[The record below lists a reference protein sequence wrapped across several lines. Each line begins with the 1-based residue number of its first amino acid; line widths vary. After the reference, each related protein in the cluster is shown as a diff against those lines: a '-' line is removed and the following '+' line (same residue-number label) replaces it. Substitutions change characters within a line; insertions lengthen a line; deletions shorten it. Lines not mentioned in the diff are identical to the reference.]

1 MGIFNEHSSNH
12 FQFAKGVQGA
22 PGVGFNLTADGNYD
36 MVGKKLTNVGAPT
49 SDTDSATKKYVDT
62 NSGGGKTSLLT
73 VDSNIDMKS
82 QFSIKNLKT
91 PSNNDDAA
99 NKKYVDDSKVDGS
112 VFLKLDG
119 TRQMTG
125 NLDMNNKRIFNLPNP
140 TGSKQPIPLAY
151 GDIAY
156 LHVNGSNT
164 MTNHLNMNNKKI
176 INLVAPTN
184 NTDAVPKKYVDDSL
198 SNQDFSSFFKKDGSR
213 TMTSD
218 LNIGGHKIINLED
231 PSSDSDAA
239 SKKYVDRHLHQTQV
253 QPSHYK
259 DEFAF
264 LMTSPTQWTDEI
276 DNRTSF
282 IPKKITDLS
291 TKKGNFHEYNTR
303 VLYTTILKNFQ
314 GGYKYKIGLNFFRLV
329 GGADYTLC
337 LEILNI
343 DYQLWHKTQISVD
356 NNTSQGLQLGNVS
369 VKKLQHSFIDSKS
382 QTQFMYYHKVII
394 NFKKLTTGNRFFI
407 HILVSIPNNG
417 NDLAVY
423 PLQYSGVYMIAYGI
437 MSKVSNIDPD
447 KVYDYHTGFDVKPTQ
462 VVYNVDINANNKKI
476 LNIALDRNLN
486 SSAATVGMV
495 KELIPFTTNYVYRR
509 YFEEFYDFTDANIYR
524 LNNISSGIVINS
536 LIPNITIPNKHISDI
551 IKDGLNMKKY
561 SISFNPSAN
570 FTNYTLCL
578 VLSNWGKRKF
588 TLVKKDGNNQDLASL
603 NCNFVLSKGSR
614 YLTLLSNNKRDFFN
628 IPRIFTP
635 PSSSSSIPKY
645 NNKTVLWLT
654 ENANTIVTKAKISEF
669 ITTLT
674 LTTSNYAER
683 QHFEFRIYDD
693 DVILSKFMFSPNFY
707 DFDSEAFHRVML
719 QEKLNGA
726 NIL

>member
-22 PGVGFNLTADGNYD
+22 PGVGFNLTADGNYN

-82 QFSIKNLKT
+82 QFSITKLKT

-119 TRQMTG
+119 TRSMTG

-151 GDIAY
+151 GDLAY
-156 LHVNGSNT
+156 LHVDGSNM

-176 INLVAPTN
+176 THLQTPTN

-198 SNQDFSSFFKKDGSR
+198 SNQDFSSFLKKDGSIS
-213 TMTSD
+213 MNSD

-231 PSSDSDAA
+231 PTSDSDAA
-239 SKKYVDRHLHQTQV
+239 SKKYVDGHLHQTQV

-264 LMTSPTQWTDEI
+264 LMSSPSQWTDEI

-282 IPKKITDLS
+282 IPKKITFLP
-291 TKKGNFHEYNTR
+291 TLKGNFHEYNTR

-382 QTQFMYYHKVII
+382 QTQFMYYHRVII

-407 HILVSIPNNG
+407 HILVNIPNNG

-423 PLQYSGVYMIAYGI
+423 PLQFSGVYMIAYGI

-447 KVYDYHTGFDVKPTQ
+447 KVYDYHKSFEILGSQVK
-462 VVYNVDINANNKKI
+462 YNVDINANNKSI
-476 LNIALDRNLN
+476 LNLALNRNLN

-495 KELIPFTTNYVYRR
+495 KELIPFRKNHVYNR
-509 YFEEFYDFTDANIYR
+509 FFDQIYDFTDANNYE
-524 LNNISSGIVINS
+524 LKSGASGIVINGLNDFHS
-536 LIPNITIPNKHISDI
+536 LKGITIPDKDLSN
-551 IKDGLNMKKY
+551 IKKEGLNINNY
-561 SISFNPSAN
+561 TISLNPSAN
-570 FTNYTLCL
+570 FKNYTLCL
-578 VLSNWGKRKF
+578 VFYHWDNRDF
-588 TLVKKDGNNQDLASL
+588 ALVKKNKQNNQHLMNLTYSKAAS
-603 NCNFVLSKGSR
+603 
-614 YLTLLSNNKRDFFN
+614 YLTLLTSSKRQFFSLPN
-628 IPRIFTP
+628 GFGGKKI
-635 PSSSSSIPKY
+635 
-645 NNKTVLWLT
+645 VLWL
-654 ENANTIVTKAKISEF
+654 AHSVDTIVTKVNLCNYSS
-669 ITTLT
+669 TLT
-674 LTTSNYAER
+674 IDSANYVPNQDFDFTTEDGVLNK
-683 QHFEFRIYDD
+683 I
-693 DVILSKFMFSPNFY
+693 MFSPNFY
-707 DFDSEAFHRVML
+707 DFDSEAFKRIMI
-719 QEKLNGA
+719 QEKINGSY
-726 NIL
+726 IL

>member
-82 QFSIKNLKT
+82 QYSITKLKT

-119 TRQMTG
+119 TRSMTG
-125 NLDMNNKRIFNLPNP
+125 NLDMNNKRIFNIPNP

-151 GDIAY
+151 GDLAY
-156 LHVNGSNT
+156 LHVDGSNT

-176 INLVAPTN
+176 INLVTPTN
-184 NTDAVPKKYVDDSL
+184 NSDAVPKKYVDDSL
-198 SNQDFSSFFKKDGSR
+198 SNQDFSSFFKKDGSV

-239 SKKYVDRHLHQTQV
+239 SKKYVDGHLHQTQV

-264 LMTSPTQWTDEI
+264 LMSSPTQWTDEI

-382 QTQFMYYHKVII
+382 QTQFMYYHRVII

-462 VVYNVDINANNKKI
+462 VVYNVDINANNKSI
-476 LNIALDRNLN
+476 LNLALNRNLN

-495 KELIPFTTNYVYRR
+495 KELIPFRKNHVYNR
-509 YFEEFYDFTDANIYR
+509 FFDQIYDFTDG
-524 LNNISSGIVINS
+524 NNYELKSGASGIVISGQNDFHS
-536 LIPNITIPNKHISDI
+536 LNGITIPDKDLSN
-551 IKDGLNMKKY
+551 IKKEGLNINNY
-561 SISFNPSAN
+561 TISLNPSAN
-570 FTNYTLCL
+570 FKNYTLCL
-578 VLSNWGKRKF
+578 VFYHRNDIDF
-588 TLVKKDGNNQDLASL
+588 ALVKKNSQDNQHLTNL
-603 NCNFVLSKGSR
+603 TYSKAAG
-614 YLTLLSNNKRDFFN
+614 YLTLLISSKRQFFSLPNDFNKKK
-628 IPRIFTP
+628 I
-635 PSSSSSIPKY
+635 
-645 NNKTVLWLT
+645 VLWLT
-654 ENANTIVTKAKISEF
+654 HSVDTIVTKVNLSNYSSTLSIDSANYVPNQDFDF
-669 ITTLT
+669 ITEDGIM
-674 LTTSNYAER
+674 NK
-683 QHFEFRIYDD
+683 I
-693 DVILSKFMFSPNFY
+693 MFSPNFY
-707 DFDSEAFHRVML
+707 DFDSEAFKRIMI
-719 QEKLNGA
+719 QEKLNGSY
-726 NIL
+726 IL

>member
-12 FQFAKGVQGA
+12 YQFAKGVQGA

-36 MVGKKLTNVGAPT
+36 MVGKKLTNVGTPT

-99 NKKYVDDSKVDGS
+99 TKKYVDDSKVDGS

-125 NLDMNNKRIFNLPNP
+125 NLDMNNKRIINLPNP

-151 GDIAY
+151 GDLAY
-156 LHVNGSNT
+156 LHVNGSNM

-176 INLVAPTN
+176 INLVSPTN
-184 NTDAVPKKYVDDSL
+184 NSDAVPKKYVDDSL
-198 SNQDFSSFFKKDGSR
+198 SNQDFSSFFKKDGSV

-231 PSSDSDAA
+231 PTSDSDATT
-239 SKKYVDRHLHQTQV
+239 KKYVDGHLHQTQV

-282 IPKKITDLS
+282 IPKKIADLS
-291 TKKGNFHEYNTR
+291 TKKGNFHDYNHK

-314 GGYKYKIGLNFFRLV
+314 GGYKYKMGLNFYRLV

-337 LEILNI
+337 LEILNT

-356 NNTSQGLQLGNVS
+356 DNSSQGLQLGNVS
-369 VKKLQHSFIDSKS
+369 VKKLQHRFTDSKN
-382 QTQFMYYHKVII
+382 QTQFMYYHRVII
-394 NFKKLTTGNRFFI
+394 NFKKLTTGSRFFI
-407 HILVSIPNNG
+407 HILVNIPNNG

-423 PLQYSGVYMIAYGI
+423 PLQFSGVYMIAYGI

-447 KVYDYHTGFDVKPTQ
+447 KVYDYHTRFDVKPTQ
-462 VVYNVDINANNKKI
+462 VVYNVDINTNNKKI
-476 LNIALDRNLN
+476 LNIALDKGQDT
-486 SSAATVGMV
+486 SAATVGMV
-495 KELIPFTTNYVYRR
+495 KELIPFTKDYVYRR
-509 YFEEFYDFTDANIYR
+509 YFDFIYDFTDANNYGLSR
-524 LNNISSGIVINS
+524 GSSGIVINA
-536 LIPNITIPNKHISDI
+536 LNYYNHNRGLHGIVIPNKN
-551 IKDGLNMKKY
+551 IKDIRKEGLNINNY
-561 SISFNPSAN
+561 TISLHPPPN
-570 FTNYTLCL
+570 FTNFTLCMVFYHWNNRNFSL
-578 VLSNWGKRKF
+578 K
-588 TLVKKDGNNQDLASL
+588 KKDSVDNR
-603 NCNFVLSKGSR
+603 NFLSVFFTKGSNN
-614 YLTLLSNNKRDFFN
+614 YLTLTSNRKIDFFTL
-628 IPRIFTP
+628 P
-635 PSSSSSIPKY
+635 
-645 NNKTVLWLT
+645 NNFSGKKIVLWLT
-654 ENANTIVTKAKISEF
+654 QNVNTIVTKVNISNLSS
-669 ITTLT
+669 TLT
-674 LTTSNYAER
+674 LPNANYSNNQTFDFTTE
-683 QHFEFRIYDD
+683 DG
-693 DVILSKFMFSPNFY
+693 VLSKIMFSPNFY
-707 DFDSEAFHRVML
+707 DFDSEQFHKVIL
-719 QEKLNGA
+719 QEKINGSY
-726 NIL
+726 IL